1 MTPNPAEQNYWEANY
16 WDALVNRDG
25 RMDGIFYYA
34 VLTTGVYCRPSCH
47 SRFPKRENVVFF
59 QQRDRAEQAGFRA
72 CKRCHPQ
79 NVLRADPRV
88 ELVEQVCRFVE
99 GRPDQ
104 PVTLSALS
112 KEFGL
117 SPFHLQRSFKEL
129 IGISPRAYADAC
141 RLKRLKTGLQEGH
154 SVTRAQNDAGYG
166 SSSRLY
172 ERTATQ
178 LGMTPAS
185 YRKGGAGSLIRYSI
199 DDSPFGKLLVAATE
213 KGICAIQ
220 LGDSEKNLREA
231 LHEEF
236 PTATVIEEKPSP
248 STQTLIASLVEGH
261 PLRKRLPLDIKATAF
276 QRLVWEH
283 LQSIPAGR
291 TESYSEVAQAI
302 GRPTATRAVARACG
316 SNSVALAIPCH
327 RVVRSDGEMG
337 GYRWGVERKKAILA
351 AEAAAAVK

>member
-1 MTPNPAEQNYWEANY
+1 MTPNPAEQVYWEANY

-34 VLTTGVYCRPSCH
+34 VLSTGVYCRPSCH
-47 SRFPKRENVVFF
+47 SRLPNRENVVFF

-72 CKRCHPQ
+72 CKRCSPQ

-88 ELVEQVCRFVE
+88 ELVEKVCRFVE
-99 GRPDQ
+99 GHPHE
-104 PVTLSALS
+104 PATLSALS

-117 SPFHLQRSFKEL
+117 SPFHLQRSFKDL

-141 RLKRLKTGLQEGH
+141 RLQRLKTGLQEGH

-178 LGMTPAS
+178 LGMTPAA
-185 YRKGGAGSLIRYSI
+185 YRKGGAGSLIRYSVV
-199 DDSPFGKLLVAATE
+199 DSPFGKLLVAATE
-213 KGICAIQ
+213 KGICSIQ
-220 LGDSEKNLREA
+220 LGDSEDRLCEVLR
-231 LHEEF
+231 HEF
-236 PTATVIEEKPSP
+236 PSAAAIEETPSP
-248 STQTLIASLVEGH
+248 TTATLIAGLVEGH
-261 PLRKRLPLDIKATAF
+261 PLRKRLPLDIKSTAF
-276 QRLVWEH
+276 QRVVWEH

-291 TESYSEVAQAI
+291 TESYSDVAKAI
-302 GRPTATRAVARACG
+302 GRPTAARAVARACA

-327 RVVRSDGEMG
+327 RVVRNDGDPG